1 MLHKYFAQTYQV
13 IQFVNPGL
21 HVKVDSDYAIF
32 VHFVLVIT
40 WHMVL
45 QKGKCGFFVL
55 VNKWIF
61 EVNPLYGQSDFTVNL
76 GPTIQITH
84 LNHNVI

>member
-13 IQFVNPGL
+13 IQLVNPGL

-40 WHMVL
+40 
-45 QKGKCGFFVL
+45 
-55 VNKWIF
+55 
-61 EVNPLYGQSDFTVNL
+61 
-76 GPTIQITH
+76 
-84 LNHNVI
+84 